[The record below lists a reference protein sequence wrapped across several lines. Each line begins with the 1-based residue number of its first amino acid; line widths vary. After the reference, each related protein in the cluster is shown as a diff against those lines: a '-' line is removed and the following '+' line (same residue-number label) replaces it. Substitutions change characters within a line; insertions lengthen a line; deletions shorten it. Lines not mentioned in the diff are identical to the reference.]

1 MLCPD
6 SLRVQAYFDGEA
18 DAVTAADIERHMERC
33 EECRTLH
40 RSLEQ
45 LRTALRRD
53 LPHSRIPPALRA
65 RVMRAL
71 DKESSLDAPQRRTR
85 PTWRT
90 RPFWMGAS
98 SGLGMAA

>member
-18 DAVTAADIERHMERC
+18 DAITAADIERHMEHC
-33 EECRTLH
+33 DECHTLH

-53 LPHSRIPPALRA
+53 LPKMLRALRS
-65 RVMRAL
+65 RAEATP
-71 DKESSLDAPQRRTR
+71 DRKP
-85 PTWRT
+85 
-90 RPFWMGAS
+90 G
-98 SGLGMAA
+98 